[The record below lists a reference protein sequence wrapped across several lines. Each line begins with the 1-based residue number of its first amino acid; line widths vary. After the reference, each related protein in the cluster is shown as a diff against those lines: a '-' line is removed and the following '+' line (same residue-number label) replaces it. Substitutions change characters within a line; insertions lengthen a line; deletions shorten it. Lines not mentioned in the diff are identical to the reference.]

1 MDGEGVI
8 DLGTRL
14 GPDFADIKRFIAN
27 PPRDKVKA
35 LVAQGRHDHRLAA
48 LTLLPVV
55 PDPGKIICVGL
66 NYEEHKKE
74 GVRNPA
80 DKPMRIGARNPLH
93 ATCSH
98 CGHEADYTIQ
108 QLTRF
113 SR

>member
-1 MDGEGVI
+1 MTNPAQIVEPTQDY
-8 DLGTRL
+8 LGFLCESCGQTFSII
-14 GPDFADIKRFIAN
+14 GP
-27 PPRDKVKA
+27 
-35 LVAQGRHDHRLAA
+35 L
-48 LTLLPVV
+48 
-55 PDPGKIICVGL
+55 DPI
-66 NYEEHKKE
+66 EH
-74 GVRNPA
+74 PA